1 MNLLHV
7 ALLLLLAILM
17 GLVLAGRA
25 TAAANLARR
34 SVLIIV
40 SCLILS
46 PFVWLVFATFKDPSV
61 LNEYVFLPPFAEWSS
76 DTINLSNLRTLLAPQ
91 ETVHGTYSFF
101 LYIFNSVFLATAQTL
116 LQVTFCSMAGFA
128 FAVYSFRG
136 RQALFLL
143 VLGSMMIPPILLLA
157 PVYRMVVNFGWM
169 DTYFALLVPGAV
181 GAYGI
186 FLYRQAMMRV
196 PKELFDAARIDGA
209 SELRIWYE
217 IALPLVRPITGA
229 FCLVVFLNAW
239 NSFIAPNV
247 FLQSTHKMPLPVILQ
262 HFVGQYENQYGVF
275 LAGTFLAILPPACL
289 FFYLQREF
297 ILGLTS
303 GGVKE

>member
-1 MNLLHV
+1 MNIVHW
-7 ALLLLLAILM
+7 LLLLLVLGIV
-17 GLVLAGRA
+17 GLFMAGRVA
-25 TAAANLARR
+25 LAMGIARR
-34 SVLIIV
+34 TVLILV
-40 SCLILS
+40 SALILS
-46 PFVWLVFATFKDPSV
+46 PFVWLVCATFKDPSV
-61 LNEYVFLPPFAEWSS
+61 LNEYVFLPPIAEWSR
-76 DTINLSNLRTLLAPQ
+76 DTINLANLRMLMQPQ
-91 ETVHGTYSFF
+91 ESVYGSYSFI
-101 LYIFNSVFLATAQTL
+101 LYICNSLFLATAQTL

-128 FAVYSFRG
+128 FAVYQFRG
-136 RQALFLL
+136 RQVLFML

-157 PVYRMVVNFGWM
+157 PVYKMVVSFGWM
-169 DTYFALLVPGAV
+169 DTYFAILVPGAV

-196 PKELFDAARIDGA
+196 PKDLFEAARLDGA

-229 FCLVVFLNAW
+229 FSLVVFLGAW
-239 NSFIAPNV
+239 NSFIGPNI
-247 FLQSTHKMPLPVILQ
+247 FLQTTHKMPLPVILQ
-262 HFVGQYENQYGVF
+262 QFVGQYQNQYGVF
-275 LAGTFLAILPPACL
+275 LAGTFLAILPPALL

>member
-1 MNLLHV
+1 MNIVHWI
-7 ALLLLLAILM
+7 LLLLALGIA
-17 GLVLAGRA
+17 GLWLAGRA
-25 TAAANLARR
+25 ALAMGIARR
-34 SVLIIV
+34 TVLIAV
-40 SCLILS
+40 SALILS
-46 PFVWLVFATFKDPSV
+46 PFVWLVCATFKDPSI
-61 LNEYVFLPPFAEWSS
+61 LNEYVFLPPLSEWSR
-76 DTINLSNLRTLLAPQ
+76 DTINLANLRMLMQPQ
-91 ETVHGTYSFF
+91 ESVHGTYSFI
-101 LYIFNSVFLATAQTL
+101 LYICNSLFLATAQTL

-128 FAVYSFRG
+128 FAVYHFRG
-136 RQALFLL
+136 RQVMFMM

-157 PVYRMVVNFGWM
+157 PVYKMVVSFGWM
-169 DTYFALLVPGAV
+169 DTYFAILVPGAV

-196 PKELFDAARIDGA
+196 PKDLFEAARLDGA

-229 FCLVVFLNAW
+229 FSLVVFLGAW
-239 NSFIAPNV
+239 NSFIGPNI
-247 FLQSTHKMPLPVILQ
+247 FLQTTYKMPLPVILQ
-262 HFVGQYENQYGVF
+262 QFVGQYQNQYGVF
-275 LAGTFLAILPPACL
+275 LAGTFLAILPPALL